1 MANVAESAEAVVQA
15 EPVDNVIVFGGQ
27 RRNMAMGVAMLGA
40 GLAAFVAGL
49 AHSFFAQAMAW
60 VFVAWGIFF
69 LYGDLL
75 LSTRRFEVRDDTLTV
90 DIPMRFW
97 SRKRVWA
104 WKDVSRMD
112 IIVHGRDINVDNAEL
127 HVHHQ
132 YPGEIHL
139 DREDRNYDP
148 LLARLIIE
156 RAKLKPAAESVSLN
170 LDELPLGK
178 DRMYTWKK

>member
-1 MANVAESAEAVVQA
+1 MANLAESAGAVVQA
-15 EPVDNVIVFGGQ
+15 EPVDNVMVFGGQ

-40 GLAAFVAGL
+40 GLAAFVSGL

-60 VFVAWGIFF
+60 VFVAWGAFF

-75 LSTRRFEVRDDTLTV
+75 LSTRRIEVRDDSLTV

-97 SRKRVWA
+97 SRKHVWE
-104 WKDVSRMD
+104 WKNISRMD
-112 IIVHGRDINVDNAEL
+112 IIVHGRDIDQENAEL

-139 DREDRNYDP
+139 DREDRNYDA

-156 RAKLKPAAESVSLN
+156 HAKLKPDAASASLA
-170 LDELPLGK
+170 LDQLPLGQN
-178 DRMYTWKK
+178 RVYTWKK